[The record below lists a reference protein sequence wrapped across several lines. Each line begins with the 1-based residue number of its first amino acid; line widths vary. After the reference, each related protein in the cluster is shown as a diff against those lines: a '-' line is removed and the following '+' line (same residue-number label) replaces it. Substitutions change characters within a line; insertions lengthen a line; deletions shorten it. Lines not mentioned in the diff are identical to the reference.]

1 MPNKTVCIFTTAHP
15 TDDIRVYDKF
25 CVTFLQKGYNVKWIG
40 PDHIFFSK
48 AENRDKQVSWELFKN
63 KGGLK
68 GRISNIK
75 NAYQALKALK
85 NVDYIYCPDPD
96 SAFLAVNFKPSKS
109 IKVIF
114 DIHEVYHKDLL
125 KRRTMGFELN
135 FISNAIKKLIIN
147 VCKKADLVL
156 AVSNKVLSYYVFDD
170 KKSYIVR
177 SCAPISIIDDIN
189 REAMQKNETFTIVH
203 GKNHIT
209 RGTGVII
216 EAINILKKKHQAGDF
231 KVLMIDLYGVLD
243 GNRDNPYSV
252 EVNKYGVEE
261 YIDLRRG
268 MSLREMQIELSKS
281 NGGLISYG
289 RELGVDSLPNRLFE
303 FMANG
308 LPVIVPEYAEE
319 IVNIVKKENCGIITD
334 MENAVKIAEA
344 MEYLIENK
352 EEADKMGKNGK
363 EAFYK
368 RHNWENEI
376 APIVNFMNK

>member
-1 MPNKTVCIFTTAHP
+1 MNVCIFTTAHP

-25 CVTFLQKGYNVKWIG
+25 CVTFLQRGYKVKWIG
-40 PDHIFFSK
+40 PDHNFFSK
-48 AENRDKQVSWELFKN
+48 GENRNKEVIWELFKN
-63 KGGLK
+63 KGGLT

-75 NAYQALKALK
+75 NAYYALKTLK
-85 NVDYIYCPDPD
+85 NIDYIYCPDPD
-96 SAFLAVNFKPSKS
+96 AAFLAVNFKPCKS
-109 IKVIF
+109 IRLIF

-125 KRRTMGFELN
+125 KRRTMGFEMN
-135 FISNAIKKLIIN
+135 FISKVIKKIIIN
-147 VCKKADLVL
+147 VCVKADLVI
-156 AVSNKVLSYYVFDD
+156 AVSNKVLSYYVFDE
-170 KKSYIVR
+170 KKCFIVR

-189 REAMQKNETFTIVH
+189 RESIKKNEILTVVH

-209 RGTGVII
+209 RGTAVII
-216 EAINILKKKHQAGDF
+216 EAINILKRKHPVGNF
-231 KVLMIDLYGVLD
+231 KVLMIDLYGVLE
-243 GNRDNPYSV
+243 GNRNNPYSV
-252 EVNKYGVEE
+252 AVNKYGVEE
-261 YIDLRRG
+261 YIDLRNG

-281 NGGLISYG
+281 NAGLISYG

-334 MENAVKIAEA
+334 MENAFKIAEA
-344 MEYLIENK
+344 MEFLIENK
-352 EEADKMGKNGK
+352 EEADKMGENGR

-376 APIVNFMNK
+376 APILNFMNEYND

>member
-1 MPNKTVCIFTTAHP
+1 MHNITICIFTTAHP

-25 CVTFLQKGYNVKWIG
+25 CVTFLQRGYNVKWIG

-48 AENRDKQVSWELFKN
+48 VENRDKEVSWELFKN

-68 GRISNIK
+68 GRINNIK
-75 NAYQALKALK
+75 NAYHALKELK

-96 SAFLAVNFKPSKS
+96 AAFLAVNFKPSKS

-125 KRRTMGFELN
+125 KRRTMGFEMN
-135 FISNAIKKLIIN
+135 FISNIIKKIISN
-147 VCKKADLVL
+147 VCEKADLVI

-189 REAMQKNETFTIVH
+189 RQVIQKNENFTIVH
-203 GKNHIT
+203 GKNHIS
-209 RGTGVII
+209 RGTGVVI
-216 EAINILKKKHQAGDF
+216 EAINILKGKYSAGDF
-231 KVLMIDLYGVLD
+231 KVLMIDLYGALEAS
-243 GNRDNPYSV
+243 RDNPYSV
-252 EVNKYGVEE
+252 QVNKYGVEE
-261 YIDLRRG
+261 FIDLRSG
-268 MSLREMQIELSKS
+268 MPLREMQIELSKS

-308 LPVIVPEYAEE
+308 LPVIVPEYADE
-319 IVNIVKKENCGIITD
+319 IVNIVKKENCGIITN

-352 EEADKMGKNGK
+352 EEAYKMGANGK

-376 APIVNFMNK
+376 APIVNFMN

>member
-1 MPNKTVCIFTTAHP
+1 
-15 TDDIRVYDKF
+15 
-25 CVTFLQKGYNVKWIG
+25 
-40 PDHIFFSK
+40 
-48 AENRDKQVSWELFKN
+48 
-63 KGGLK
+63 
-68 GRISNIK
+68 
-75 NAYQALKALK
+75 
-85 NVDYIYCPDPD
+85 
-96 SAFLAVNFKPSKS
+96 LAVNFKPSKS

-125 KRRTMGFELN
+125 NRRTMGFELN
-135 FISNAIKKLIIN
+135 FFSNVIKKIIIN

-189 REAMQKNETFTIVH
+189 SQSMQKNGTFTIVH

-216 EAINILKKKHQAGDF
+216 EAVNILKRKHLARDF
-231 KVLMIDLYGVLD
+231 KILMIDLYGVLE

-252 EVNKYGVEE
+252 EISKYGVEE

-308 LPVIVPEYAEE
+308 LPVIVPEYAQE
-319 IVNIVKKENCGIITD
+319 IVNIVKNENCGIITD

-344 MEYLIENK
+344 IDYLVVNK
-352 EEADKMGKNGK
+352 EEADKMGENGK

-376 APIVNFMNK
+376 APIINFMKQYND